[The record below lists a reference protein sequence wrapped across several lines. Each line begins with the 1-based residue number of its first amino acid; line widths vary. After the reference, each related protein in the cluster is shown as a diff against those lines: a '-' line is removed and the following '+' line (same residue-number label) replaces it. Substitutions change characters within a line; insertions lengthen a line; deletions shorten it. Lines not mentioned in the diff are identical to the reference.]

1 MKDEFIGTALFD
13 LVRTILL
20 RGGRVGV
27 LRYLPQQLIDLPIC
41 ELFGSVQRNK
51 CIGSALHTDDC
62 VYIIDR
68 GSEQDCAGS

>member
-27 LRYLPQQLIDLPIC
+27 LRYLP
-41 ELFGSVQRNK
+41 
-51 CIGSALHTDDC
+51 
-62 VYIIDR
+62 
-68 GSEQDCAGS
+68 